1 MLKTTC
7 HCELFKTLN
16 FGMASKSSF
25 IISFNFSLHTH
36 IRVKK
41 LLKNLRASRFYLHT
55 VQIWLYVYY
64 SFITVVLI
72 CITPKLSPNSSPL
85 SFPIYACS
93 MFNCSHSRLIPP
105 PPGLSRLCFR
115 SNASFLSELSLQSFV
130 QHFSNI
136 INSILMCQ
144 NASTENANVCYVF
157 KVFQQEICSV
167 KFGRNGTGRG

>member
-16 FGMASKSSF
+16 FGMASKLSF

-36 IRVKK
+36 LRVK
-41 LLKNLRASRFYLHT
+41 NL
-55 VQIWLYVYY
+55 QIFEHPDFIYILFRYGCMYY
-64 SFITVVLI
+64 YFITVVLI

-115 SNASFLSELSLQSFV
+115 SNASFLWELSLQSFV
-130 QHFSNI
+130 
-136 INSILMCQ
+136 
-144 NASTENANVCYVF
+144 
-157 KVFQQEICSV
+157 
-167 KFGRNGTGRG
+167 